1 MIEIAIKKKTNKQ
14 NNNKSFSKYLCNR
27 SSYRLRTR
35 DHWVGRLIV
44 YPISYVLYPISYV
57 LYPTSYILCLYFTS
71 YILYFISYILYPI
84 LHILHL
90 ISYTLYPLCYKSW
103 TNVQLGINNSVDH
116 CSLTFML
123 WRTLIYKEKV
133 TGYVPSNNKLF
144 CSPSRC
150 FTCKHLGYNI
160 P

>member
-1 MIEIAIKKKTNKQ
+1 MLFKKNQNKQ

-44 YPISYVLYPISYV
+44 YPISYVLYYTSLILCFISYILYPKFYILHLISYMNV
-57 LYPTSYILCLYFTS
+57 LYPTSYILC
-71 YILYFISYILYPI
+71 FISYILYPI

-90 ISYTLYPLCYKSW
+90 ISYILYPLCYKSW

-133 TGYVPSNNKLF
+133 TGYRPFKQ
-144 CSPSRC
+144 
-150 FTCKHLGYNI
+150 
-160 P
+160 